1 MTLRGGAGVPICTA
15 AAGRDWEGPEHMK
28 RARESAMEAS
38 KVVGKFQK
46 GQPVLVNE
54 AEFSEMCEQMREY
67 DATRESDLTM
77 ARSLLKTA
85 EEGAKD
91 LLPIV
96 QKDESLRYGS
106 FANACEEYVEAR
118 TFEHFLSHGTLMSL
132 KELEFVDRSEYLG
145 GLADLTGEIARYA
158 VIRATKR
165 DVVAVEHCKVRRLA
179 CLAFQLV

>member
-1 MTLRGGAGVPICTA
+1 
-15 AAGRDWEGPEHMK
+15 MK

-67 DATRESDLTM
+67 DATRESIIKATRDILKCSKQAIFSLHRADLTK

-165 DVVAVEHCKVRRLA
+165 DVVAVEHCKVSRLA